1 MTPIPQVVLR
11 TYSIYLF
18 QDDMMA
24 LPPSDAANM
33 FYNDLEREESRQWTA
48 LLKPQSVG
56 YALFSLSEH
65 FRR

>member
-1 MTPIPQVVLR
+1 MTPIPQAVLR
-11 TYSIYLF
+11 TYSVHLL

-33 FYNDLEREESRQWTA
+33 FYNDLEREESRHWTA
-48 LLKPQSVG
+48 MLKPQSVG
-56 YALFSLSEH
+56 YALLSLSEH